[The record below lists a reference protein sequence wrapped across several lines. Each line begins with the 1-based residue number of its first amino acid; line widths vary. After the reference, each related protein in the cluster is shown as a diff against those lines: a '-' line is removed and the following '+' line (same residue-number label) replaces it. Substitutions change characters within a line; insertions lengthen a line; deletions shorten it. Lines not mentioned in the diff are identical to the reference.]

1 MTKPITVEIAPE
13 FLTSLEAAP
22 PRIQAQAREMV
33 ANLRQAVQAVNDG
46 RYETVDDAIEAI
58 TGKRPVPLSELGKSK

>member
-1 MTKPITVEIAPE
+1 MRQPITVELGPDY
-13 FLTSLEAAP
+13 LTSLEAAP
-22 PRIQAQAREMV
+22 PAVQAKAREMV

-46 RYETVDDAIEAI
+46 RYETVEDAIEAI